1 MRFGLLARAKLDKVT
16 IDNDLISIILP
27 VFNAQ
32 KTLQRAINSIIK
44 QTYPIWELIIVND
57 GSTDNSISIIK
68 NINDKRVKKIFL
80 KENKGLVHCLNLGIS
95 LSKGIYV
102 ARMDA
107 DDISLPERLFCQLQ
121 FLKYNIIYDLVG
133 SQSYVFD
140 DDTKSIINIHPK
152 NQKKY
157 LSKIYYFSYD
167 IPHPTWMA
175 RSVWIKKYLYREN
188 NIYSEDQELLIRA
201 SLKSNYFVMNKPLL
215 LYSKNEIILIDK
227 LRAIKNIFFK
237 RLNNYFTNIYI
248 YKIKIFINIL
258 MDCLFFMFRF
268 FYYLIIFYLKGLKS
282 KTVKVKPLQIPTRIK
297 KMLNDF

>member
-1 MRFGLLARAKLDKVT
+1 MRFGLPARAKLDKVT

-44 QTYPIWELIIVND
+44 QTYPVWELIIVND
-57 GSTDNSISIIK
+57 GSTDDSISIIK

-80 KENKGLVHCLNLGIS
+80 KKNKGLVYCLNLGVS

-107 DDISLPERLFCQLQ
+107 DDISLPERLFRQLQ

-133 SQSYVFD
+133 SQLYVFD
-140 DDTKSIINIHPK
+140 DDTKSIMDIHPK
-152 NQKKY
+152 NEKKY

-175 RSVWIKKYLYREN
+175 RTAWIKKYLYQEDN
-188 NIYSEDQELLIRA
+188 VYSEDQELLIRA
-201 SLKSNYFVMNKPLL
+201 SSKSNYFLINEPLL
-215 LYSKNEIILIDK
+215 LYSKNEIVLTDK

-237 RLNNYFTNIYI
+237 RFCNYFTNIYI
-248 YKIKIFINIL
+248 YKVNIFINIP
-258 MDCLFFMFRF
+258 MDCLFFTFRF
-268 FYYLIIFYLKGLKS
+268 VYYLMIFYLSSLKL
-282 KTVKVKPLQIPTRIK
+282 KTFKDKSIEIPTRVK
-297 KMLNDF
+297 KILNDF